1 MQAKNRII
9 PSIPP
14 KKLLCFITGVL
25 RPDTPEENVRQRWAR
40 TLVMDY
46 GYPKCDIGV
55 ETKIK
60 MGRATKKCDLT
71 IFHPGR
77 AHKQENIIIC
87 IEVKRDDINASD
99 TKDGDGQLVSYM
111 SACPAQY
118 GLWVGQEMRAYEKST
133 DHSIVRVSD
142 IPRYGDDAPRK
153 PQRKDLR
160 IAHELTSIFKR
171 CHNYI
176 HVNGGQQKAEAF
188 HEMLKLIFC
197 KAHDELEGGIELEFS
212 ISPSEQKTISG
223 QRRLL
228 KERLMPLFERV
239 KHAYPFI
246 FMADET
252 LKIEPA
258 IAAYVVAELQF
269 VSIQNSAT
277 DVKGEAYETLVG
289 ANLRGDRGEYFTPR
303 NVCDM
308 TVQIIMQHFSTQD
321 LSRLKVVDCCCGTG
335 GFLVSWIDALR
346 TKLLEQEVA
355 RGHPVPE
362 VAVRERIQRICGQH
376 LYGLDINPFL
386 VRTAQMNLV
395 LHGDGATNVYRTNA
409 LLRPGEWADDVR
421 RVVPHGAMD
430 VVITNPPFGSEVRVD
445 DAHILENHHL
455 PAWGAD
461 NRRSVMPAEQLFV
474 EVAMNFLKPG
484 GLMGLVLPDGML
496 NNPGLAFLRDW
507 LVRHST
513 IIASVALPKETF
525 GRNGGVNNP
534 SVLIVR
540 KFTERERLDAEK
552 NILETHHS
560 IFMCHPRTAGIDKRG
575 SPVFLRHPN
584 GECILDAQGNRVI
597 DDQIACVPDAWQE
610 WRRRQTTA
618 AIPNHRSVGP

>member
-1 MQAKNRII
+1 LKNKNEII
-9 PSIPP
+9 PLVPP
-14 KKLLCFITGVL
+14 KKLLCFITGKL
-25 RPDTPEENVRQRWAR
+25 RADTPEENVRQRWAR
-40 TLVMDY
+40 TLVVDY
-46 GYPKCDIGV
+46 GYQKRDIGV

-71 IFHPGR
+71 VFR
-77 AHKQENIIIC
+77 AGCPHEQENIIVC
-87 IEVKRDDINASD
+87 IEVKRDDVKPSD
-99 TKDGDGQLVSYM
+99 LRDGDGQLISYM
-111 SACPAQY
+111 SACPARY
-118 GLWVGQEMRAYEKST
+118 GLWVGQEMRAYEKSA
-133 DHSIVRVSD
+133 DQLIARVSD

-153 PQRKDLR
+153 PQRTDLR
-160 IAHELTSIFKR
+160 VVHELTSIFRR

-197 KAHDELEGGIELEFS
+197 KALDELEGGLELEFS

-228 KERLMPLFERV
+228 TSRLEPLFERV
-239 KHAYPFI
+239 KQTYPFI

-258 IAAYVVAELQF
+258 VAAYVVSELQF
-269 VSIQNSAT
+269 ISIQNSAT

-308 TVQIIMQHFSTQD
+308 TVEVIMRNFSIQE
-321 LSRLKVVDCCCGTG
+321 LSGLKVVDCCCGTG
-335 GFLVSWIDALR
+335 GFLVSWIDTLR
-346 TKLLEQEVA
+346 GKLIEQEIE
-355 RGHPVPE
+355 RGNSSPE
-362 VAVRERIQRICGQH
+362 VAVRERIQRICGQN

-395 LHGDGATNVYRTNA
+395 LHGDGATNVHRVNS
-409 LLRPGEWADDVR
+409 LLRPGEWPDDVR
-421 RVVPHGAMD
+421 RMIPHGSMD

-445 DAHILENHHL
+445 DAHVLSGYQL
-455 PAWGAD
+455 SAWGSEQ
-461 NRRSVMPAEQLFV
+461 RRTVMPAEQLFI
-474 EVAMNFLKPG
+474 EGGMNFLKPG
-484 GLMGLVLPDGML
+484 GLMGIVLPDGML

-507 LVRHST
+507 LIRHSH
-513 IIASVALPKETF
+513 IIASIALPKETF

-540 KFTERERLDAEK
+540 KFTDSERLDAERG
-552 NILETHHS
+552 IMDTRHS
-560 IFMCHPRTAGIDKRG
+560 IFMCNPKTAGIDKRG
-575 SPVFLRHPN
+575 NPVFLRHPN
-584 GECILDAQGNRVI
+584 GEYILDKEGSRMV
-597 DDQIACVPDAWQE
+597 DDQISMVAEAWSL
-610 WRRRQTTA
+610 WRSLET
-618 AIPNHRSVGP
+618 G